1 MAKPIILKVT
11 STGSES
17 DGKIFL
23 YDVTEA
29 YDIGTKETGD
39 VAL

>member
-1 MAKPIILKVT
+1 MAKPIIA
-11 STGSES
+11 ES
-17 DGKIFL
+17 HKHR
-23 YDVTEA
+23 YDITEA